1 MKQMQIVQ
9 AWDSILPDAAAEKR
23 MRDATLSYDDNRR
36 KPTVKP
42 RRFLIPAAAF
52 LVMVAA
58 IGFRLHNP
66 KKLAVTLDNGM
77 NVVYDANIS
86 SAGDAMYAY
95 DYEIQTR
102 ELTAE
107 ELQQLLPCSV
117 QPDSCHAVFR
127 AETGEFERAE
137 TKLGE
142 VHVHLAREG
151 LPVTDD
157 IVTGETA
164 NAEINGIPV
173 TFGFFLTKPN
183 SRGIRTAVLYAS
195 YLREGLQVYLETG
208 GDEANQEQLG
218 TDLGNLVCELLAH
231 DAPYLSEIRL

>member
-9 AWDSILPDAAAEKR
+9 AWDSILPDAVAEKR
-23 MRDATLSYDDNRR
+23 IRDAILSYADQ
-36 KPTVKP
+36 KPKHAIRP
-42 RRFLIPAAAF
+42 RRFLILASAF
-52 LVMVAA
+52 LVMLAA

-77 NVVYDANIS
+77 NVVYDANIAT
-86 SAGDAMYAY
+86 AGNAMYAY

-137 TKLGE
+137 TKIGK

-164 NAEINGIPV
+164 NAEIYGVPV

-231 DAPYLSEIRL
+231 DAPNLSEIRL

>member
-9 AWDSILPDAAAEKR
+9 AWDSILPDAVAEKR
-23 MRDATLSYDDNRR
+23 IQDAILSYDDNRR

-42 RRFLIPAAAF
+42 CRFLIPAAAF

-77 NVVYDANIS
+77 NVVYDANIAT
-86 SAGDAMYAY
+86 AGNAMYAY
-95 DYEIQTR
+95 NYEIQTR

-137 TKLGE
+137 TKIGE

-164 NAEINGIPV
+164 NAEIYGVPV

-183 SRGIRTAVLYAS
+183 SRGIRTTVLYAS

-231 DAPYLSEIRL
+231 DAPNLSEIRL

>member
-9 AWDSILPDAAAEKR
+9 AWDGILPDAVAEKR
-23 MRDATLSYDDNRR
+23 IRDVILSYADQ
-36 KPTVKP
+36 KPKHAIRL
-42 RRFLIPAAAF
+42 RRFLILAAAF

-77 NVVYDANIS
+77 NVVYDANIAT
-86 SAGDAMYAY
+86 AGNATYAY

-107 ELQQLLPCSV
+107 ELQQLLPCSL

-137 TKLGE
+137 TKIGE

-151 LPVTDD
+151 LPVTDTV
-157 IVTGETA
+157 VTGETA

-208 GDEANQEQLG
+208 GDEANREQLG

-231 DAPYLSEIRL
+231 DAPDLSEIRL

>member
-9 AWDSILPDAAAEKR
+9 AWDSILPDAVAEKR
-23 MRDATLSYDDNRR
+23 MRDAILSYDDNRR

-77 NVVYDANIS
+77 NVVYNANIAT
-86 SAGDAMYAY
+86 AGNAMYAY

-102 ELTAE
+102 ELTAG
-107 ELQQLLPCSV
+107 ELQQLLPCSL

-137 TKLGE
+137 TKIGE

-157 IVTGETA
+157 IVTGETS

-231 DAPYLSEIRL
+231 DAPNLSEIRL

>member
-9 AWDSILPDAAAEKR
+9 AWDSILPDAVAEKR
-23 MRDATLSYDDNRR
+23 MRDAILSYDDNRR

-77 NVVYDANIS
+77 NVVYDANIAT
-86 SAGDAMYAY
+86 AGNAMYAY

-107 ELQQLLPCSV
+107 ELQQLLPCSL

-137 TKLGE
+137 TKIGE

-164 NAEINGIPV
+164 NAEIYGIPV

-208 GDEANQEQLG
+208 GDEANQEQFG

-231 DAPYLSEIRL
+231 DAPDLSEIRL

>member
-9 AWDSILPDAAAEKR
+9 AWDSILPDAVAEKR
-23 MRDATLSYDDNRR
+23 MRDAILSYDDNRR